1 MNVLE
6 LARESGLAVLLDG
19 RIWCQEYTSVSGS
32 MDALLRFAAVVRMA
46 SLRERKRC
54 RRRASIGRLGR
65 GEQRLSM
72 ELRLNEELP
81 LTNKRKHS
89 TVTYLLNTASCRIE
103 SHLRSLRPALCR

>member
-19 RIWCQEYTSVSGS
+19 RIGCQEYTSVSGS

-54 RRRASIGRLGR
+54 RRHASFGRLGR
-65 GEQRLSM
+65 HEPRLSI
-72 ELRLNEELP
+72 ELRLHEEIL
-81 LTNKRKHS
+81 LTDKRKRR
-89 TVTYLLNTASCRIE
+89 TVTYFRTP
-103 SHLRSLRPALCR
+103 PAAE